1 MSISIAEQDDVLGTV
16 MGSQLQGSG
25 GGGSGGKKPDRVPD
39 INYVSNQKIWL
50 KSHRGCNNKLLL
62 YW

>member
-39 INYVSNQKIWL
+39 INYVSNQKI
-50 KSHRGCNNKLLL
+50 
-62 YW
+62 